1 MLILASRLT
10 LSQKATASSGP
21 DGPSLSRPHAMLVA
35 HGQWPPGDHGQRPL
49 SSAPILNLPGSPS
62 LGSIL
67 ISSMR
72 PVPGT
77 VKAAFSERELP
88 SKLKLAKLHEQIK
101 GVFWFP
107 FFFPA
112 LITS

>member
-21 DGPSLSRPHAMLVA
+21 DGPSLSRPHATLVA

-49 SSAPILNLPGSPS
+49 SSALLLNLPGSPS

-67 ISSMR
+67 SSMQLF
-72 PVPGT
+72 PGIGNC
-77 VKAAFSERELP
+77 LL
-88 SKLKLAKLHEQIK
+88 KLKLANSVI
-101 GVFWFP
+101 VR
-107 FFFPA
+107 A
-112 LITS
+112 

>member
-1 MLILASRLT
+1 
-10 LSQKATASSGP
+10 
-21 DGPSLSRPHAMLVA
+21 MLVA

-67 ISSMR
+67 ISSMQ

-107 FFFPA
+107 FFSSLNNFIVQSSMNGDMY
-112 LITS
+112 LNIHFMLFFSDKKDCS